1 MASSILDLSH
11 ISYNEVT
18 WDRERRTIHK
28 MTYERMQV
36 KLLLHVNSEPFALVF
51 DYLVKVALD

>member
-1 MASSILDLSH
+1 
-11 ISYNEVT
+11 
-18 WDRERRTIHK
+18 